1 MRYFLIGT
9 IYYNFTILNIY
20 KMDNFKIQSIYI
32 GENCNEKYCK
42 VLKKNRKYTF
52 YSNNPIEDI
61 NLYGD
66 NINLC
71 ALVGKNGSG
80 KSSLLDIL
88 YRLINNFGYL
98 LFRGVVMPGAETPK
112 FIKELYAS
120 IKFKIDEKDL
130 ELGCED
136 TKMYLKENSDIVWDD
151 EYYGEVIKDSK
162 MEGKAKGYFD
172 TFPSSENDNKIINIA
187 SKFFYTI
194 VTNYS
199 IQSFNYS
206 DYEDEGEWL
215 HNVFHKNDGYSHP
228 IVLNPFRTIIGIDME
243 NEGELTNYRLSA
255 IFLKDKEFNKANKEE
270 KKISFIDGYDL
281 ERLEYQYLP
290 FKYYRNIFDS
300 LKDGDS
306 EKEAHK
312 EDKTS
317 ALIEFI
323 NGKFLDAFKAKGSC
337 TNLILNTFFSNLQ
350 LSDES
355 PSSFKTAYVYI
366 VYKVLSST
374 KYPNYAKYFSHYHKY
389 DRCLDANPANSDF
402 KDFLEE
408 IKSEQSHIANKLNQ
422 TIQFINKYKE
432 LEERI
437 GTPPLNDE
445 NSMFN
450 FLSYIGER
458 KLPNSIT
465 DIMRE
470 LPPPFFKVKIL
481 LCKKSQQNK
490 EEEISFNKLSSG
502 EKQFAYMMSTYI
514 YHLANLESITPK
526 VTDTSLHSKTGRVG
540 YRMINLVFDEMEL
553 CFHPEYQR
561 TFVNNLISYIKRM
574 ELNKTFSFN
583 IILTTHSPF
592 ILSDIPACN
601 ILALKDGEPDEQF
614 KNEKTLAANIYDILN
629 NGFFMDDFI
638 GEYSSIFIDEIIKKL
653 NDSNDDISAKEQEI
667 LFKQISL
674 IGDDFVRIK
683 LLEKLDQCTN
693 NRFSIEERKRILRE
707 ELDKLN

>member
-1 MRYFLIGT
+1 
-9 IYYNFTILNIY
+9 
-20 KMDNFKIQSIYI
+20 MDNFKIQSIYI
-32 GENCNEKYCK
+32 GEKCDEKYCK
-42 VLKKNRKYTF
+42 VLKRGCEYKF
-52 YSNNPIEDI
+52 YSGNLTEEI

-66 NINLC
+66 NINIC

-88 YRLINNFGYL
+88 YRLANNFGYL

-112 FIKELYAS
+112 YLKQIYAS
-120 IKFKIDEKDL
+120 IKFKLNATYL
-130 ELGCED
+130 ELKCED
-136 TKMYLKENSDIVWDD
+136 TKMYLKENSDIVWYD
-151 EYYGEVIKDSK
+151 EYSGEPINNNA
-162 MEGKAKGYFD
+162 EGKLKGDFD
-172 TFPSSENDNKIINIA
+172 AFTSSDKDNKIIKTA

-199 IQSFNYS
+199 IQSFNYD

-228 IVLNPFRTIIGIDME
+228 IVLNPFRTITGIDIE

-255 IFLKDKEFNKANKEE
+255 IFLKDKEFNKANKDE
-270 KKISFIDGYDL
+270 KRIYFIDGYDL
-281 ERLEYQYLP
+281 ERLEYHYSP

-312 EDKTS
+312 KDKAS
-317 ALIEFI
+317 VLIDFI
-323 NGKFLDAFKAKGSC
+323 NGKFLDAFKVKGSC

-355 PSSFKTAYVYI
+355 PSSFKTACVYI

-389 DRCLDANPANSDF
+389 ERCLDTNPANSDF
-402 KDFLEE
+402 KNFLEE

-422 TIQFINKYKE
+422 TIQFIDEYKE

-437 GTPPLNDE
+437 GRPLNDE
-445 NSMFN
+445 NNTFN
-450 FLSYIGER
+450 FLSYIDKR
-458 KLPNSIT
+458 KLPDNIT

-470 LPPPFFKVKIL
+470 LPPPFFKVKIVL
-481 LCKKSQQNK
+481 RKNSQQNK
-490 EEEISFNKLSSG
+490 DEKISFNKLSSG

-526 VTDTSLHSKTGRVG
+526 VTDTSLHSETGRVN

-574 ELNKTFSFN
+574 ELNKIFSFN

-653 NDSNDDISAKEQEI
+653 NDSNDNISAKEQEI

>member
-1 MRYFLIGT
+1 MDIYFLEG
-9 IYYNFTILNIY
+9 L
-20 KMDNFKIQSIYI
+20 
-32 GENCNEKYCK
+32 
-42 VLKKNRKYTF
+42 
-52 YSNNPIEDI
+52 
-61 NLYGD
+61 
-66 NINLC
+66 LC
-71 ALVGKNGSG
+71 QEQK
-80 KSSLLDIL
+80 
-88 YRLINNFGYL
+88 
-98 LFRGVVMPGAETPK
+98 PPE
-112 FIKELYAS
+112 FIKKIYAS
-120 IKFKIDEKDL
+120 IKFKIDENSL
-130 ELGCED
+130 ELECED
-136 TKMYLKENSDIVWDD
+136 TKMYLRENSEIVWDD
-151 EYYGEVIKDSK
+151 EYHGEIIKDSK

-172 TFPSSENDNKIINIA
+172 IFPSSENDNKIINIA

-199 IQSFNYS
+199 IQSLNYS

-228 IVLNPFRTIIGIDME
+228 IVLNPFRTVTGIDIE

-255 IFLKDKEFNKANKEE
+255 ILLKDKEFNKENKEG
-270 KKISFIDGYDL
+270 KRRYFIDGYDL
-281 ERLEYQYLP
+281 KELVYHYSP

-312 EDKTS
+312 EDKAS

-337 TNLILNTFFSNLQ
+337 TNLILNTFFSDLQ

-355 PSSFKTAYVYI
+355 PSSFKTACIYI

-374 KYPNYAKYFSHYHKY
+374 KYPNYAKYFSYYKY
-389 DRCLDANPANSDF
+389 EKCLDTTPANSDF
-402 KDFLEE
+402 EEFLEE
-408 IKSEQSHIANKLNQ
+408 IKDEKTHIANKLNQ
-422 TIQFINKYKE
+422 TIKFINEYKE
-432 LEERI
+432 LEGRI
-437 GTPPLNDE
+437 GSSLNNE
-445 NSMFN
+445 NDTFN

-458 KLPNSIT
+458 KLPNNIT

-490 EEEISFNKLSSG
+490 EEEIAFNKLSSG

-526 VTDTSLHSKTGRVG
+526 KTENSLHSETGRVN

-561 TFVNNLISYIKRM
+561 TFVNNLISYIQRM
-574 ELNKTFSFN
+574 ELNKMFSFN

-601 ILALKDGEPDEQF
+601 ILALKDGEPDELF

-629 NGFFMDDFI
+629 NGFFMSNFI
-638 GEYSSIFIDEIIKKL
+638 GDFSSRLIGEIITKL
-653 NDSNDDISAKEQEI
+653 NTCNVISLEQQKI
-667 LFKQISL
+667 LYKQISL
-674 IGDDFVRIK
+674 IGDDFVYIK
-683 LLEKLDQCTN
+683 LLEKLDLRTN
-693 NRFSIEERKRILRE
+693 NRFSIEARKKKLNE
-707 ELDKLN
+707 ELDKLSKL

>member
-1 MRYFLIGT
+1 
-9 IYYNFTILNIY
+9 
-20 KMDNFKIQSIYI
+20 MDNFKIQSIYI
-32 GENCNEKYCK
+32 GEKCDKKYCK
-42 VLKKNRKYTF
+42 VLKRGCEYKF
-52 YSNNPIEDI
+52 YSGNLTEEI

-66 NINLC
+66 NINIC

-88 YRLINNFGYL
+88 YRLANNFGYL

-112 FIKELYAS
+112 YLKQIYAS
-120 IKFKIDEKDL
+120 IKFKLNETYL
-130 ELGCED
+130 ELKCED
-136 TKMYLKENSDIVWDD
+136 TKMYLKENSDIVWDS
-151 EYYGEVIKDSK
+151 EYSGEAINNNAERKL
-162 MEGKAKGYFD
+162 KGYFD
-172 TFPSSENDNKIINIA
+172 AFTSSDKDNKIIKTA

-199 IQSFNYS
+199 IQSFNYD

-228 IVLNPFRTIIGIDME
+228 IVLNPFRTVTGIDIE
-243 NEGELTNYRLSA
+243 NEGELTSYRLSA
-255 IFLKDKEFNKANKEE
+255 ILLKDKEFNKENKEG
-270 KKISFIDGYDL
+270 KRRYFIDGYDL
-281 ERLEYQYLP
+281 KELVYHYSP

-312 EDKTS
+312 EDKAS

-337 TNLILNTFFSNLQ
+337 TNLILNTFFSDLQ

-355 PSSFKTAYVYI
+355 PSSFKTACIYI

-374 KYPNYAKYFSHYHKY
+374 KYPNFAKYFSYYKY
-389 DRCLDANPANSDF
+389 EKCLDTTPANSDF
-402 KDFLEE
+402 EEFLEE
-408 IKSEQSHIANKLNQ
+408 IKDEKTHIANKLNQ
-422 TIQFINKYKE
+422 TIKFINEYKE
-432 LEERI
+432 LEGRI
-437 GTPPLNDE
+437 GSSLNNE
-445 NSMFN
+445 NDTFN

-458 KLPNSIT
+458 KLPNNIT

-490 EEEISFNKLSSG
+490 EEEIAFNKLSSG

-526 VTDTSLHSKTGRVG
+526 KTEISLHSETGRVN

-561 TFVNNLISYIKRM
+561 TFVNNLISYIQRM

-601 ILALKDGEPDEQF
+601 ILALKDGEPDELF

-629 NGFFMDDFI
+629 NGFFMSNFI
-638 GEYSSIFIDEIIKKL
+638 GEFSSRLIGEIITKL
-653 NDSNDDISAKEQEI
+653 NTCNVISLEQQEI
-667 LFKQISL
+667 LYKQISL
-674 IGDDFVRIK
+674 IGDDFVHIK
-683 LLEKLDQCTN
+683 LLEKLDLRTN
-693 NRFSIEERKRILRE
+693 NRFSIKARKKKLNE
-707 ELDKLN
+707 ELDKLNKL

>member
-32 GENCNEKYCK
+32 GEKCDKKYCK
-42 VLKKNRKYTF
+42 VLKRGCEYKF
-52 YSNNPIEDI
+52 YSGNLTEEI

-66 NINLC
+66 NINIC

-88 YRLINNFGYL
+88 YRLANNFGYL

-112 FIKELYAS
+112 YLKQIYAS
-120 IKFKIDEKDL
+120 IKFKLNETYL
-130 ELGCED
+130 ELKCED
-136 TKMYLKENSDIVWDD
+136 TKMYLKENSDIVWDN
-151 EYYGEVIKDSK
+151 EYSGEAINNNA
-162 MEGKAKGYFD
+162 EGKLKGYFD
-172 TFPSSENDNKIINIA
+172 AFTSSDKDNKIIKTA

-199 IQSFNYS
+199 IQSFNYD

-228 IVLNPFRTIIGIDME
+228 IVLNPFRTTSGIDIE

-255 IFLKDKEFNKANKEE
+255 ILLKDQRIIKENKE
-270 KKISFIDGYDL
+270 KKSFIDGYHL
-281 ERLEYQYLP
+281 KRLEYHYSP
-290 FKYYRNIFDS
+290 FKYYSNIFDS
-300 LKDGDS
+300 LKDGDL
-306 EKEAHK
+306 EKEEHK
-312 EDKTS
+312 EDDAPS
-317 ALIEFI
+317 LIKFI
-323 NGKFLDAFKAKGSC
+323 NGKFLEAFKIKGSC

-355 PSSFKTAYVYI
+355 PSSFKTACVYI

-408 IKSEQSHIANKLNQ
+408 IKSEKSHIANKLNQ
-422 TIQFINKYKE
+422 TIQFINEYKE

-437 GTPPLNDE
+437 GSPLNDE

-458 KLPNSIT
+458 KLPNNIS
-465 DIMRE
+465 DIIRE

-490 EEEISFNKLSSG
+490 EEISFTKLSSG

-526 VTDTSLHSKTGRVG
+526 VTDTSLHGKTGRVG